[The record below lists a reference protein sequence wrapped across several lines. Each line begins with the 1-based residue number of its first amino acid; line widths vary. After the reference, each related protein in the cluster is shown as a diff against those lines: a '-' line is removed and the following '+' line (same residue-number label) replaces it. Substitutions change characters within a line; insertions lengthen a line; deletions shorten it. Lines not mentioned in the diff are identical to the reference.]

1 MCFCWLLD
9 CFDSDNYAECMWF
22 TVVAFVDFVIWAVDI
37 VIVILTPWAVVI
49 VIVSVL
55 ASSRRLHSSQWCSWC
70 HRQWCSR
77 SNSQMMNRLQRT
89 RRMSQGRLQLALQL
103 RSRMFLHLGMMQSAA
118 AALLS
123 RLLVGQGWVSW
134 LKLWTVIW
142 MLVWPPLCPTM
153 GCWLC
158 CMSSPAPSRSV
169 RYQSWEPWCKY
180 YLWSV
185 QSVEFHA
192 QVPQLFY
199 IWSVCFGMSERETVS
214 RQSYC
219 K

>member
-1 MCFCWLLD
+1 MCCFCCLIALTMTILLNV
-9 CFDSDNYAECMWF
+9 CGSQ
-22 TVVAFVDFVIWAVDI
+22 VAFVDTVIWAVDI
-37 VIVILTPWAVVI
+37 VIVTLTLWAAVT

-70 HRQWCSR
+70 HQWCSRR

-89 RRMSQGRLQLALQL
+89 RRMSQGRLQLVLQL
-103 RSRMFLHLGMMQSAA
+103 SSRMFLHLGMMQSAA

-123 RLLVGQGWVSW
+123 RLLVVQGWVSW
-134 LKLWTVIW
+134 LKLWTMIW

-169 RYQSWEPWCKY
+169 RYQSWEPWCI

-214 RQSYC
+214 RQS
-219 K
+219 